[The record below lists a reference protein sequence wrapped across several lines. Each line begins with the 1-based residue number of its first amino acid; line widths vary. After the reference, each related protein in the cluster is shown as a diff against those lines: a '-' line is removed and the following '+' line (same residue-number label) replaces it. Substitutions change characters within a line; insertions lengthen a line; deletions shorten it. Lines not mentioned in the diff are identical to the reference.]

1 MIRAMS
7 VATLYFLLVFAA
19 GFGLGIVRTL
29 VLVPRIGPLLA
40 TLIEAPVMLGI
51 GYAACRFVLRRWPVQ
66 AGRWIMVPVFLMLLA
81 LSEWQ
86 LGLQL
91 FGITAAQ
98 QWANVATPAGLVGL
112 SAQALVALLPLVLER
127 SAVSPPPG

>member
-1 MIRAMS
+1 MS

-112 SAQALVALLPLVLER
+112 SAQVLVALLPLVLER